1 MTRLAVALL
10 AIALPLSAMAER
22 LRVDVLIFLNPLSAD
37 EQGTAPRHPDDE
49 RAIDLDDAPG
59 LAYAGI
65 ALLPDNASTLA
76 AEWATLSA
84 SKRYK
89 PLLRLSWVQ
98 ESPSSA
104 NGPALRLELPGGDRL
119 SSLSGWLRL
128 QGGRN
133 ISLSADLE
141 SVQPGSA
148 RQPLGL
154 RLQERRTLGL
164 DTLHYLDSPRIG
176 VLARVTAAR

>member
-1 MTRLAVALL
+1 MTRLAIALL
-10 AIALPLSAMAER
+10 AIALPLSAIAER
-22 LRVDVLIFLNPLSAD
+22 LRVDVLIFLNPLSAE
-37 EQGTAPRHPDDE
+37 EQGTAPRHPQDE
-49 RAIDLDDAPG
+49 RALSLDDAPG

-65 ALLPDNASTLA
+65 TLLPANTSTLA
-76 AEWATLSA
+76 AEWATLTA

-119 SSLSGWLRL
+119 SSISGWLRL

-133 ISLSADLE
+133 IALSADLE
-141 SVQPGSA
+141 AVQPGPD

-154 RLQERRTLGL
+154 RLQERRTLAL

-176 VLARVTAAR
+176 VLARVTSVR